1 MNISWYELFRGP
13 LLSVVLI
20 VVAVL
25 HIYRVVQFFRA
36 TTPLVDGNRPEKKAK
51 RRHSPKSLQERLYAL
66 PGSLLARF
74 RQIRFNIRNSIFG
87 MNPVAV
93 WTTTVY
99 HLTIFA
105 ALFFV
110 EGHNVLLDLSWGVR
124 LPALSEDFMNVLTMI
139 FLGISVFYLI
149 RRGAQGA
156 FRFPLIVKDYLAIL
170 ITAAPFAT
178 GLAAYQQWFNYD
190 VVIILH
196 MASGLL
202 FFLMMPFSKMGH
214 LLFFVFGRFFLDS
227 ELNMGGARRSWKTD
241 FFIQKLPQP
250 VLEKPEAVDSE
261 YIKYLLKHKKTQ
273 MKVMM
278 TFCARCSNC
287 ARSCF
292 LYNKTGDPS
301 YIPSHKVFNS
311 VGKFYRK
318 RGQVSREDLEEI
330 RDTVWN
336 KCVLCERCYC
346 PVGIKIPD
354 MIAFGRDICRSQGV
368 VKTYDSFDD

>member
-1 MNISWYELFRGP
+1 MSINWYELFRGP
-13 LLSVVLI
+13 LLTVVLI

-25 HIYRVVQFFRA
+25 HVYRAFQFFRA
-36 TTPLVDGNRPEKKAK
+36 T
-51 RRHSPKSLQERLYAL
+51 ERLSNRKSSKTKTKPHQPKRFLKRLHEFAAFIT
-66 PGSLLARF
+66 ARLHKF
-74 RQIRFNIRNSIFG
+74 RLNIRNSIFG
-87 MNPVAV
+87 MNPVAI
-93 WTTTVY
+93 WTAAVY
-99 HLTIFA
+99 HLVIFA

-110 EGHNVLLDLSWGVR
+110 EGHNVLLDLSWGVS
-124 LPALSEDFMNVLTMI
+124 LPSLPEGFMNDLTMI
-139 FLGISVFYLI
+139 FLGITVFYLI

-156 FRFPLIVKDYLAIL
+156 FRFPIIAKDYLAIL

-178 GLAAYQQWFNYD
+178 GLVAYQQWFDYD

-202 FFLMMPFSKMGH
+202 FFLMLPFSKMGH
-214 LLFFVFGRFFLDS
+214 LIFFIFGRFFLDS
-227 ELNMGGARRSWKTD
+227 ELNLGGARRVWKTD
-241 FFIQKLPQP
+241 FPIGKLPQP
-250 VLEKPEAVDSE
+250 VTEKTDAVDSE
-261 YIKYLLKHKKTQ
+261 YIRYLLKHKKTQ

-278 TFCARCSNC
+278 MFCSRCSNC

-311 VGKFYRK
+311 IGKLYRK
-318 RGQVSREDLEEI
+318 RGRVNREELEEI
-330 RDTVWN
+330 REAVWD

-368 VKTYDSFDD
+368 CRTYDSFDN